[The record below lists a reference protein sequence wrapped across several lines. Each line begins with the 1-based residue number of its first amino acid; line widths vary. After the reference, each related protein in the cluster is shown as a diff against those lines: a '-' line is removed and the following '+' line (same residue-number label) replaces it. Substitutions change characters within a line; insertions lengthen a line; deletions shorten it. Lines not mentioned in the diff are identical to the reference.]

1 MNGKVDAVWAMA
13 AAVTGEEA
21 GDPPLHP
28 GPGPGLAR
36 QHALTPHSSLLLML
50 SMCYA
55 ALIRFLSYIL
65 HLAVAQGLV
74 LPLQYTTPP
83 ISSESWRTMILQQ
96 K

>member
-1 MNGKVDAVWAMA
+1 MA

-55 ALIRFLSYIL
+55 VTPHADLIGFLSCIL
-65 HLAVAQGLV
+65 VLAVAQGLV

-83 ISSESWRTMILQQ
+83 ISSESWLTMILQQ